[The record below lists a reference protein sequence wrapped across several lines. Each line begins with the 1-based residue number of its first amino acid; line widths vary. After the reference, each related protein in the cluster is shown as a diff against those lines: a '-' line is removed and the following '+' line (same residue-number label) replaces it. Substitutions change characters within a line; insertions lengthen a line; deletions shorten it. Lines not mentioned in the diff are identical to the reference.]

1 MMAPGD
7 ALAMD
12 GQNRQAPA
20 AGGVAVVLEPLTHP
34 ELGPLAIEDSVFAI
48 GRTEQPFAAYP
59 PDIVADLS
67 RRHARLFIEN
77 GGAWLADLGSKN
89 GTTVNGVPLQ
99 QSIVRLR
106 DGDEV
111 VFARVLAYRVRL
123 RAAAPAATPAPA
135 RLASLSLSPARPELG
150 LETIVVTS
158 FPFLISK
165 VDDTFARYKER
176 EPHQVGYLS
185 RRHAHIFLKGGVP
198 WIEDLGSTNG
208 TFIGAVR
215 LDEHAQ
221 ALEDGDVL
229 AFGGHHF
236 VYRVGLAWEPV
247 GQAPSDPTVTR
258 FAHPAAPAAAGAAN
272 EANEADHTTFV
283 ASAGSFLDIFC
294 VDRAAAQE
302 DEVNPAEAPSAAGA
316 PAPGKRTGIAQS
328 KAAML
333 AAGLLDALG
342 AAGDADR
349 ARLRRWITALGA
361 LAVVLVLAVY
371 RAGAPQRELQ
381 ALLDS
386 GEVAAASTLAA
397 TRLARDPDNA
407 ELRALGAEA
416 LLRSALPPWMAHLK
430 AHRYD
435 RAAQAV
441 AQMRQLGRHNADV
454 LPLVAEIAWIG
465 DVERF
470 VAARGGADAPVRNP
484 ADRARI
490 RQLVRQWQDD
500 QQAHQ
505 RASATISVI
514 VPAFRDT
521 YAQVA
526 SDLRKLALTG
536 ESGDG
541 GGNVYGNEQ

>member
-7 ALAMD
+7 ALAM
-12 GQNRQAPA
+12 NRQAPA
-20 AGGVAVVLEPLTHP
+20 AQRVAVVLEPLTHP
-34 ELGPLAIEDSVFAI
+34 ELGPLAIEDSLFAI
-48 GRTEQPFAAYP
+48 GRTEQAFAGYP
-59 PDIVADLS
+59 PDVVADLS
-67 RRHARLFIEN
+67 RRHARVFIEN

-89 GTTVNGVPLQ
+89 GTTVNGAPVR

-111 VFARVLAYRVRL
+111 DFARVLAYRVHL
-123 RAAAPAATPAPA
+123 RAAAPASTPPPA
-135 RLASLSLSPARPELG
+135 RLASLTLTPERAELG

-165 VDDTFARYKER
+165 VDDTFARYKAR

-185 RRHAHIFLKGGVP
+185 RRHAHIFLKGGAP

-236 VYRVGLAWEPV
+236 VYRVGLAWEAAGP
-247 GQAPSDPTVTR
+247 APFDPTVTR
-258 FAHPAAPAAAGAAN
+258 FAQPGAPAAAGAG
-272 EANEADHTTFV
+272 EANDADHTTFV

-316 PAPGKRTGIAQS
+316 QAPGKRSGIAQS

-342 AAGDADR
+342 AAGEADR
-349 ARLRRWITALGA
+349 ARMRRWMTVAGA
-361 LAVVLVLAVY
+361 LALVLVLTVY

-381 ALLDS
+381 GLLDS
-386 GEVAAASTLAA
+386 GKVATASVLAA
-397 TRLARDPDNA
+397 ERLARDPDNA
-407 ELRALGAEA
+407 ELRALGTEA
-416 LLRSALPPWMAHLK
+416 LLKSALPPWMVHLK
-430 AHRYD
+430 AHRFD

-441 AQMRQLGRHNADV
+441 AHMRRLGRNNADA

-465 DVERF
+465 EVERF
-470 VAARGGADAPVRNP
+470 VAARGGAGAPVRSP

-500 QQAHQ
+500 QQTHQ
-505 RASATISVI
+505 RASATIAVI

-521 YAQVA
+521 YAQAA
-526 SDLRKLALTG
+526 SDLRKLALAA
-536 ESGDG
+536 ESGG
-541 GGNVYGNEQ
+541 SENGNGE

>member
-1 MMAPGD
+1 MANKAMAPEE
-7 ALAMD
+7 ALAM
-12 GQNRQAPA
+12 QAPA
-20 AGGVAVVLEPLTHP
+20 AGRVAIVLEPLTHP
-34 ELGPLAIEDSVFAI
+34 ELGQVAIDDSLFAI

-67 RRHARLFIEN
+67 RRHARIFIEN
-77 GGAWLADLGSKN
+77 GGAWLADLDSKN
-89 GTTVNGVPLQ
+89 GTTVNGAPVRQ
-99 QSIVRLR
+99 AIVRLR

-111 VFARVLAYRVRL
+111 DFARVLAYRVRL
-123 RAAAPAATPAPA
+123 QDAAPMSKPPPA
-135 RLASLSLSPARPELG
+135 RLASLSLTPERAELG
-150 LETIVVTS
+150 LETIVITS

-165 VDDTFARYKER
+165 VDDTFARYKDK

-185 RRHAHIFLKGGVP
+185 RRHAHIFIKGGLP
-198 WIEDLGSTNG
+198 WVEDLGSTNG

-236 VYRVGLAWEPV
+236 VYRVGLEWEQLN
-247 GQAPSDPTVTR
+247 GQTLSDPTVTR
-258 FAHPAAPAAAGAAN
+258 LAFSAPSAAGPGDADG
-272 EANEADHTTFV
+272 EADHTTFV

-302 DEVNPAEAPSAAGA
+302 DEVNPAEPPSAG
-316 PAPGKRTGIAQS
+316 PEPGKRPRG
-328 KAAML
+328 KAAMM

-349 ARLRRWITALGA
+349 ARLRRWVAVPGA
-361 LAVVLVLAVY
+361 LALVLVLLVY

-386 GEVAAASTLAA
+386 GDAAAAGALAA
-397 TRLARDPDNA
+397 GQLARDPDNA
-407 ELRALGAEA
+407 ELRALGTEA

-430 AHRYD
+430 AKRYD

-441 AQMRQLGRHNADV
+441 ANMRTMSRHNADAM
-454 LPLVAEIAWIG
+454 PLVAEIAWIG
-465 DVERF
+465 EVEQF
-470 VAARGGADAPVRNP
+470 VAARGGAGVPIRNP
-484 ADRARI
+484 ADGARI
-490 RQLVRQWQDD
+490 RQLLRQWQDG

-505 RASATISVI
+505 RAFATISST

-521 YAQVA
+521 YAQAV
-526 SDLRKLALTG
+526 SDLRKLALVGETG
-536 ESGDG
+536 GAAN
-541 GGNVYGNEQ
+541 GNDQ

>member
-1 MMAPGD
+1 MANKVMAPEE
-7 ALAMD
+7 ALAM
-12 GQNRQAPA
+12 QAPA
-20 AGGVAVVLEPLTHP
+20 AGRVAIVLEPLTHP
-34 ELGPLAIEDSVFAI
+34 ELGQVAIDDSLFAI

-67 RRHARLFIEN
+67 RRHARIFIEN
-77 GGAWLADLGSKN
+77 GGAWLADLDSKN
-89 GTTVNGVPLQ
+89 GTTVNGAPVRQ
-99 QSIVRLR
+99 AIVRLR

-111 VFARVLAYRVRL
+111 DFARVLAYRVRL
-123 RAAAPAATPAPA
+123 QDAAPASRPPPA
-135 RLASLSLSPARPELG
+135 RLASLSLTPERAELG
-150 LETIVVTS
+150 LETIVITS

-165 VDDTFARYKER
+165 VDDTFARYKDK

-185 RRHAHIFLKGGVP
+185 RRHAHIFIKGGLP
-198 WIEDLGSTNG
+198 WVEDLGSTNG

-236 VYRVGLAWEPV
+236 VYRVGLVWEQPN
-247 GQAPSDPTVTR
+247 GQTLSDPTVTR
-258 FAHPAAPAAAGAAN
+258 VSFSSPSPAGPAAADG
-272 EANEADHTTFV
+272 EADHTTFV

-302 DEVNPAEAPSAAGA
+302 DEVNPAEPPSAGQE
-316 PAPGKRTGIAQS
+316 PGKRPRS
-328 KAAML
+328 KAAMM

-349 ARLRRWITALGA
+349 ARLRRWMAVLGA
-361 LAVVLVLAVY
+361 LALVLVLVVY

-386 GEVAAASTLAA
+386 GEVAAAGALAA
-397 TRLARDPDNA
+397 DQLARDPDNA
-407 ELRALGAEA
+407 ELRALGTEA

-430 AHRYD
+430 AKRYG

-441 AQMRQLGRHNADV
+441 ANMRTMSRHNADAM
-454 LPLVAEIAWIG
+454 PLVAEIAWIG
-465 DVERF
+465 EVEQF
-470 VAARGGADAPVRNP
+470 VTARGGAGVPIRNP
-484 ADRARI
+484 ADGARI
-490 RQLVRQWQDD
+490 RQILRQWQDG

-505 RASATISVI
+505 RAFATISST

-521 YAQVA
+521 YAQAV
-526 SDLRKLALTG
+526 SDLRKLALAG
-536 ESGDG
+536 ESGG
-541 GGNVYGNEQ
+541 AANGNDQ